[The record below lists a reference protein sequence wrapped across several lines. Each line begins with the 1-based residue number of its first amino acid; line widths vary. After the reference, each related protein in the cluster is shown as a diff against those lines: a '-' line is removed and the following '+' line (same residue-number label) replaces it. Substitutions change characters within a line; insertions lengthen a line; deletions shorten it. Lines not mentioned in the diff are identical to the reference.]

1 METATVTAPVPQDLA
16 SEVPSFVSFTGKAVE
31 MVLAA
36 IEQEG
41 LAGHG
46 IRIGV
51 AGGGCSGFQYTMD
64 FEKDAK
70 DGDVVLDQTG
80 GLKLYVD
87 PMSAMYLQGV
97 TVDYIQGLQGAGF
110 KFINPN
116 AKNTCGCGSSFSA

>member
-1 METATVTAPVPQDLA
+1 METATTVNRLDASPAGDAPGPVT
-16 SEVPSFVSFTGKAVE
+16 FTAKAVE
-31 MVLAA
+31 MVRAA

-64 FEKDAK
+64 FENAER
-70 DGDVVLDQTG
+70 DGDTVLDQH

-97 TVDYIQGLQGAGF
+97 TVDYVQGLQGAGF
-110 KFINPN
+110 KFHNPN

>member
-1 METATVTAPVPQDLA
+1 MDTATTVALTPASLAGEPQTIVA
-16 SEVPSFVSFTGKAVE
+16 FTDKAVE
-31 MVLAA
+31 MVRAA

-46 IRIGV
+46 IRVGV

-64 FEKDAK
+64 FENDPK
-70 DGDVVLDQTG
+70 DGDVVLDQN
-80 GLKLYVD
+80 GLKLFVD

-97 TVDYIQGLQGAGF
+97 TVDYVQGLQGAGF

>member
-1 METATVTAPVPQDLA
+1 METATTVNRLDSTPAGDAPT
-16 SEVPSFVSFTGKAVE
+16 FVSFTAKAVE
-31 MVLAA
+31 MVRAA

-46 IRIGV
+46 IRVGV

-64 FEKDAK
+64 FENAER
-70 DGDVVLDQTG
+70 DGDVVVDQG

-97 TVDYIQGLQGAGF
+97 TVDYVQGLQGAGF
-110 KFINPN
+110 KFNNPN

>member
-1 METATVTAPVPQDLA
+1 MDTITTAPTQLSTGDAPDIVT
-16 SEVPSFVSFTGKAVE
+16 FTPKAVD
-31 MVLAA
+31 MVKAA

-64 FEKDAK
+64 FENAERD
-70 DGDVVLDQTG
+70 DDLVVDQG

-97 TVDYIQGLQGAGF
+97 TVDYVQGLQGAGF
-110 KFINPN
+110 KFHNPN

>member
-1 METATVTAPVPQDLA
+1 MDTATTAAPA
-16 SEVPSFVSFTGKAVE
+16 TSSPSGEAPNPVSFTQKAVD
-31 MVLAA
+31 MVRAA

-64 FEKDAK
+64 FENDAK
-70 DGDVVLDQTG
+70 DGDIVLDQE
-80 GLKLYVD
+80 GLRLFVD

-97 TVDYIQGLQGAGF
+97 TVDYVQGLQGAGF

>member
-1 METATVTAPVPQDLA
+1 METATATPTTTSPASDL
-16 SEVPSFVSFTGKAVE
+16 PSFIALTPKAVE

-64 FEKDAK
+64 FEKESR
-70 DGDVVLDQTG
+70 DGDMVLEQTG
-80 GLKLYVD
+80 GLKLFVD

-97 TVDYIQGLQGAGF
+97 TVDYVQGLQGAGF
-110 KFINPN
+110 KFVNPN

>member
-1 METATVTAPVPQDLA
+1 METATTVNRLDSTPAGDAPT
-16 SEVPSFVSFTGKAVE
+16 FVSFTAKAVE
-31 MVLAA
+31 MVRAA

-46 IRIGV
+46 IRVGV

-64 FEKDAK
+64 FENAERE
-70 DGDVVLDQTG
+70 GDVVVDQG

-97 TVDYIQGLQGAGF
+97 TVDYVQGLQGAGF
-110 KFINPN
+110 KFNNPN

>member
-1 METATVTAPVPQDLA
+1 MDTATTTTPVPSSHAGEAPDI
-16 SEVPSFVSFTGKAVE
+16 VSFTPKAVE
-31 MVLAA
+31 MVRAA

-41 LAGHG
+41 LVGQG
-46 IRIGV
+46 IRVGV

-64 FEKDAK
+64 FENDPK
-70 DGDVVLDQTG
+70 DGDVVLDQH
-80 GLKLYVD
+80 GLKLFVD

-97 TVDYIQGLQGAGF
+97 TVDYVQGLQGAGF

>member
-1 METATVTAPVPQDLA
+1 MDTATVT
-16 SEVPSFVSFTGKAVE
+16 PSAQTGSSDATTFIALTPRAVE

-41 LAGHG
+41 LTGHG

-64 FEKDAK
+64 FEKETR
-70 DGDVVLDQTG
+70 DGDVVVEQTG

-97 TVDYIQGLQGAGF
+97 TVDYVQGLQGAGF

-116 AKNTCGCGSSFSA
+116 AKNTCGCGSSFSY

>member
-1 METATVTAPVPQDLA
+1 MDTATTAAPATSHDAGESQSPL
-16 SEVPSFVSFTGKAVE
+16 SFTQKAVD
-31 MVLAA
+31 MVRAA

-64 FEKDAK
+64 FENDAK
-70 DGDVVLDQTG
+70 EGDLVVDQD
-80 GLKLYVD
+80 GLKLFVD

-97 TVDYIQGLQGAGF
+97 TVDYVQGLQGAGF

>member
-1 METATVTAPVPQDLA
+1 MDTAVTPISLSNPSGDAPGFISLT
-16 SEVPSFVSFTGKAVE
+16 SRAVE

-41 LAGHG
+41 LKGHG

-64 FEKDAK
+64 FEKESR
-70 DGDVVLDQTG
+70 DGDVVVEQAG
-80 GLKLYVD
+80 GLKLFVD

-97 TVDYIQGLQGAGF
+97 TVDYVQGLQGAGF
-110 KFINPN
+110 KFVNPN
-116 AKNTCGCGSSFSA
+116 AKNTCGCGQSFTA